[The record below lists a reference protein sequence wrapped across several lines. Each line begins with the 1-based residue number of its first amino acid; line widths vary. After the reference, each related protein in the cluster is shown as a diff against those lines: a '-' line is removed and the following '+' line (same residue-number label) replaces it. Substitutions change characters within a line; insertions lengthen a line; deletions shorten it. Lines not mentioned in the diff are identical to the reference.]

1 MSKALTW
8 DNIGE
13 RLYQTGVSKAVLY
26 PYDST
31 AADAAKAYKPGVAW
45 NGITAFTE
53 SPSGAEASKLYAD
66 NAIYATLY
74 STEEFGATLE
84 AYMYPD
90 EFEACDGTASLE
102 KGVTIGQ
109 QARKAFGLCYRT
121 EIGNDVEGEEFGY
134 KLHLVYGCK
143 ASPSEKSH
151 ATIND
156 SPEAETLS
164 WEITTTPIEVEGFKK
179 TATLD
184 IDSTKVTAKA
194 MAAIEKVLYGSETED
209 AYLPLPAEVIEII
222 KAAGTEG

>member
-1 MSKALTW
+1 MHKTLTW

-31 AADAAKAYKPGVAW
+31 ASDATKAYKPGVAW

-53 SPSGAEASKLYAD
+53 SPSGAEATKLYAD

-74 STEEFGATLE
+74 STEEFGATVE

-90 EFEACDGTASLE
+90 EFEACDGTASLGT
-102 KGVTIGQ
+102 GVTIGQ
-109 QARKAFGLCYRT
+109 QTRKAFGLCYRT

-151 ATIND
+151 SSIND

-164 WEITTTPIEVEGFKK
+164 WEITTTPIEVDGYKK

-184 IDSTKVTAKA
+184 IDSTKISATAL
-194 MAAIEKVLYGSETED
+194 AAIEKVLYGSDTED
-209 AYLPLPAEVIEII
+209 AYLPLPAEILEII
-222 KAAGTEG
+222 KTAGTEG